1 MDAAEKT
8 QNKHLETLSV
18 WYHESEKLALA
29 RMTHFDLTPDDI
41 QRESALFREQMVD
54 LFEHLVDEQVL
65 DIRQG
70 WMGNTVEV

>member
-1 MDAAEKT
+1 MEVVEET
-8 QNKHLETLSV
+8 QNEHFETLSM
-18 WYHESEKLALA
+18 WYQESEKLAQA
-29 RMTHFDLTPDDI
+29 RMMHLDLTPEDL

-70 WMGNTVEV
+70 WMGTQ